1 MRRKTWIIA
10 VVIVVMGAALA
21 GGLYWQWANSPRYAL
36 QQAALALK
44 TRNLD
49 KFFTYVDLKEIV
61 TNFSKASS
69 KDVQSQDDP
78 QADEWTKYSRRLGG
92 KFAQLFLPK
101 LLETFEPQIR
111 KVLDHYLL
119 NLNNTQ
125 ILAVAA
131 AATVAQIDTQGENE
145 AQVTLMDP
153 KTQETFRFQ
162 MRRQPEHGIW
172 QIVSVNYDDLKKFY
186 KRELCR

>member
-10 VVIVVMGAALA
+10 LATVVLGAALA

-49 KFFTYVDLKEIV
+49 TFFTYVDLKEIV
-61 TNFSKASS
+61 TNFADASS
-69 KDVQSQDDP
+69 HDLESRDNQQG
-78 QADEWTKYSRRLGG
+78 DEWTRYSRQLGG
-92 KFAQLFLPK
+92 KFAKLFLPK
-101 LLETFEPQIR
+101 LIDSLEPQIR
-111 KVLDHYLL
+111 KILQHYLI

-131 AATVAQIDTQGENE
+131 AATVAQINTQGDE
-145 AQVTLMDP
+145 AQVTLTDP

-162 MRRQPEHGIW
+162 MRRQPDHGVW

-186 KRELCR
+186 KRELCH